1 MPTDLLS
8 VVMPTHNRPEQLALA
23 AESVLSQTTTAVEL
37 VIVDDASSDHTPE
50 VTERLTRDGRVRVI
64 RNDTSVGP
72 GGARNQGIAAA
83 TGELLGFCD
92 DDDAWLPEAAA
103 ALIRALDER
112 PQLGFVTSW
121 HRVVHDRTGRTVDYR
136 GPTDFGAADLLWFN
150 FVALPFGVI
159 RRSHYGDLSFDQ
171 TLPPCED
178 WDLWLRC
185 AQERPIGVVP
195 RVLYSYHQH
204 GGDRVTKEGTGKRG
218 GRQAF
223 LDKHAG
229 EMSAACRAY
238 HSAIV
243 AEESGGREA
252 MVRSLASAASHTP
265 GGALFAGSM
274 LTTTFAASAV
284 GIRRGDP
291 GLPARAM
298 HRLLHGRRSIA
309 PRPAPPSAPRP

>member
-1 MPTDLLS
+1 MSTGLLS
-8 VVMPTHNRPEQLALA
+8 VVMPTHNRPSQLSLA

-37 VIVDDASSDHTPE
+37 VIVDDASSDDTPE
-50 VTERLTRDGRVRVI
+50 VTERLARDKRVRVI
-64 RNDTSVGP
+64 RNEASVGP

-83 TGELLGFCD
+83 TGEFLGFCD
-92 DDDAWLPEAAA
+92 DDDAWLPDAAA
-103 ALIRALDER
+103 ALIRALDDR
-112 PQLGFVTSW
+112 PELGFVTSW
-121 HRVVHDRTGRTVDYR
+121 HRVVHDRSGRTVDYR
-136 GPTDFGAADLLWFN
+136 GPTDFGAAELLWFN

-159 RRSHYGDLSFDQ
+159 RRSHYGELSFDQ

-185 AQERPIGVVP
+185 AQQHPVGVVP

-204 GGDRVTKEGTGKRG
+204 GGDRVTKEGSGRRG

-229 EMSAACRAY
+229 EMTASCRAY
-238 HSAIV
+238 HSAVV
-243 AEESGGREA
+243 AEESGGKQA
-252 MVRSLASAASHTP
+252 MARSLASAASHSP
-265 GGALFAGSM
+265 GAALFAGSV
-274 LTTTFAASAV
+274 LTTTYATSAV

-298 HRLLHGRRSIA
+298 RRLLDGRGGRTARTATS
-309 PRPAPPSAPRP
+309 PSAT

>member
-1 MPTDLLS
+1 
-8 VVMPTHNRPEQLALA
+8 MPTHNRADQLTRA
-23 AESVLSQTTTAVEL
+23 AQSVLSQTTTEVEL
-37 VIVDDASSDHTPE
+37 VIVDDASTDRTPE
-50 VTERLTRDGRVRVI
+50 VTAHLADDRRVKVL
-64 RNDTSVGP
+64 RNESSVGP

-92 DDDAWLPEAAA
+92 DDDAWLPGAAA
-103 ALIRALDER
+103 TLEQALGDR
-112 PQLGFVTSW
+112 PELGFVTSW

-136 GPTDFGAADLLWFN
+136 GPTEFGAADLLWFN

-159 RRSHYGDLSFDQ
+159 RRRYFDDLSFDQ

-185 AQERPIGVVP
+185 AQERPAGVVP

-204 GGDRVTKEGTGKRG
+204 GGDRVTKEGSGRRG

-223 LDKHAG
+223 LDKHEH
-229 EMSAACRAY
+229 EMTEACRLY
-238 HSAIV
+238 HSAVV
-243 AEESGGREA
+243 AEESGGRAA
-252 MVRSLASAASHTP
+252 MFRSLRSSAATGFGSS
-265 GGALFAGSM
+265 AFAGSV
-274 LTTTFAASAV
+274 LATTYATSAI

-298 HRLLHGRRSIA
+298 HRLLRSS
-309 PRPAPPSAPRP
+309 RKGSAPSGRPPRAAIGS